1 MPYLHASM
9 QTVIETEAYLRA
21 AKDAGMA
28 TEEMT
33 AAVDLVASDPQVGD
47 VMQGT
52 GGGPQGPPGRPRQG
66 QVRRPSHCLLLWR
79 RGHPAVPADR
89 LRQGRESQPDP
100 RRAQCPAPA
109 DGNLEGESEL
119 ARGGSLPP
127 HPPRASKDKIM
138 SKAFDK
144 IAAGLADAIAFA
156 EGDTAKGRVAA
167 GPDVKAIRAKTK
179 LSQAKFA
186 EKLHIPVATV
196 RDWEQHRRSPD
207 APARTLLG
215 MVNADPKA
223 AMKLLERASG

>member
-1 MPYLHASM
+1 
-9 QTVIETEAYLRA
+9 
-21 AKDAGMA
+21 
-28 TEEMT
+28 
-33 AAVDLVASDPQVGD
+33 
-47 VMQGT
+47 
-52 GGGPQGPPGRPRQG
+52 
-66 QVRRPSHCLLLWR
+66 
-79 RGHPAVPADR
+79 
-89 LRQGRESQPDP
+89 
-100 RRAQCPAPA
+100 
-109 DGNLEGESEL
+109 
-119 ARGGSLPP
+119 
-127 HPPRASKDKIM
+127 M